1 MAMSLAM
8 SPIATVLLQVAE
20 EGGHA
25 VEEVEKVNPIL
36 PATNEIVWGA
46 LSFLILLFFM
56 VKKGFPAVKKGMD
69 ARAERI
75 RASIAEA
82 DKAKDEANT
91 ILDEYRSQLADAKGE
106 AARIIEAARQD
117 ADRVRQELRKQAE
130 AEVAEIRERAMAD
143 ISTHVDR
150 VKANLRTEVARL
162 SIELAEKVV
171 EKNLDRDTNMALIES
186 FIEQASRQPAGS

>member
-1 MAMSLAM
+1 MM
-8 SPIATVLLQVAE
+8 IATLLAVAQEAVPHAE
-20 EGGHA
+20 EA
-25 VEEVEKVNPIL
+25 EKVNPIL
-36 PATNEIVWGA
+36 PAMNEVIWGA

-69 ARAERI
+69 ARADKI
-75 RASIAEA
+75 RASLAEA
-82 DKAKDEANT
+82 EKAKDEADT
-91 ILDEYRSQLADAKGE
+91 ILEDYRRQLADAKSE

-130 AEVAEIRERAMAD
+130 AEVAEIRERATAD
-143 ISTHVDR
+143 INTHVER

-171 EKNLDRDTNMALIES
+171 ERNLDRESNMALVES
-186 FIEQASRQPAGS
+186 FIEQASRQPANGH

>member
-1 MAMSLAM
+1 MMMATILAF
-8 SPIATVLLQVAE
+8 AQEAGEHVAE
-20 EGGHA
+20 AE
-25 VEEVEKVNPIL
+25 EKVNPIL

-56 VKKGFPAVKKGMD
+56 VRKGFPAVKKGMD
-69 ARAERI
+69 ARADKI
-75 RASIAEA
+75 RASLAEA
-82 DKAKDEANT
+82 EKAKDEADT
-91 ILDEYRSQLADAKGE
+91 ILQEYRSQLADAKTE

-130 AEVAEIRERAMAD
+130 AEVAEIRERATAD
-143 ISTHVDR
+143 INTHVDR

-171 EKNLDRDTNMALIES
+171 ERNLDRESNMALVES
-186 FIEQASRQPAGS
+186 FIEQASRQPAN

>member
-1 MAMSLAM
+1 MIAGSMLAT
-8 SPIATVLLQVAE
+8 ALVFAQEAGEHAAE
-20 EGGHA
+20 AE
-25 VEEVEKVNPIL
+25 EKVNPIL
-36 PATNEIVWGA
+36 PAMNEVIWGA

-69 ARAERI
+69 ARADKI
-75 RASIAEA
+75 RKTLDEA
-82 DKAKDEANT
+82 DKAKADADT
-91 ILDEYRSQLADAKGE
+91 VLDEYRTQLADAKGE
-106 AARIIEAARQD
+106 AARIIESARQD

-143 ISTHVDR
+143 ITTHVDR

-171 EKNLDRDTNMALIES
+171 ERNLDRDTNMALIES